1 MSTGPASPDPKRDDD
16 PARRPGESAEPD
28 DGPENWRE
36 LLPSHEDW
44 LTEDEWVASLSQTEP
59 EDWIYP
65 GDDPGDDAE
74 DDPSY
79 FPQPG
84 ANGTAG
90 PRAAVSG
97 RVPKGTG
104 RTAKGTV
111 KVPKVPKGGRR
122 GPGQPGSAR
131 RVPDASPGP
140 AGSFATGHTLDTAP
154 GGAAL
159 HGLAEYAAGPDDR
172 FPGTSDDELTGIIC
186 ALDRTEAAAC
196 ALKHAAVAELIRRRP
211 APDREPALAGPGNWE
226 EFTGSELAWALAET
240 RWAADGI
247 LSLSE
252 TLHDKVPGTYALFR
266 AGILRED
273 KAAIIAR
280 AIAPLTPAE
289 ARDAEARILDA
300 AGRQTPGA
308 LRAAVRRAVIAVA
321 PKKAKKRRTDAE
333 KNARVER
340 WPEDSGNAG
349 LAGRE
354 LPPADVLAADQR
366 ITWWAKQLK
375 TAGLDGDMDQLR
387 ARAYLD
393 ILLNRDSRTSRPGQP
408 ADPAAA
414 STAVPPTSGVL
425 PVGFAGHLNLTI
437 PLSVLADRAD
447 RPAEIAG
454 IGPIDPDL
462 ARDLASAAAPSPRT
476 TWCVTVT
483 DEQGHAIGH
492 GCARPEPT
500 KPPRARTAQPT
511 APAPPSSHDPAGA
524 PGPSSDHDPPDTH
537 DPPSNPDPP
546 GGTPAPRFTFT
557 ATGEPGPPG
566 GYGSWRLATGVP
578 GRPGFLVTLDPIA
591 LDVCDHRFRASGHN
605 PGVKLRHLARIRHAT
620 CTAPTCRRPSAQTD
634 FEHNIPFENGGATC
648 LCNGGPKCRHDHRLK
663 QHPRWNAEQITP
675 GTFRWTAPSGR
686 QYTTEPTRYP
696 I

>member
-1 MSTGPASPDPKRDDD
+1 MFYKKTIMPNGGCRVSHGPASPAHGRDDD
-16 PARRPGESAEPD
+16 SARRPGEPAEPG

-36 LLPSHEDW
+36 LPPSHEDW
-44 LTEDEWVASLSQTEP
+44 LSEDEWVASLSQTEP

-65 GDDPGDDAE
+65 GEDPGDDAE
-74 DDPSY
+74 DDPGC

-84 ANGTAG
+84 VNG
-90 PRAAVSG
+90 AAKA
-97 RVPKGTG
+97 PK
-104 RTAKGTV
+104 A
-111 KVPKVPKGGRR
+111 PKVPKGGRR
-122 GPGQPGSAR
+122 GPGQPGSAG
-131 RVPDASPGP
+131 RVPGASPGP
-140 AGSFATGHTLDTAP
+140 AGSFATGHALDCAP

-159 HGLAEYAAGPDDR
+159 HGLAEYAAGSDDR

-186 ALDRTEAAAC
+186 ALDRVEAAAS

-252 TLHDKVPGTYALFR
+252 TLHDKLPGTYALFR

-280 AIAPLTPAE
+280 AFAPLTPAE

-340 WPEDSGNAG
+340 WPEESGNAG

-375 TAGLDGDMDQLR
+375 EAGLDGDMDQLR

-425 PVGFAGHLNLTI
+425 PVGFAGHMNLTV
-437 PLSVLADRAD
+437 PLSVLADRAG
-447 RPAEIAG
+447 EIAG

-483 DEQGHAIGH
+483 DDQGHAIGH
-492 GCARPEPT
+492 GCARPEPKKRPRT
-500 KPPRARTAQPT
+500 TPPAT
-511 APAPPSSHDPAGA
+511 PSSG
-524 PGPSSDHDPPDTH
+524 
-537 DPPSNPDPP
+537 PDPP
-546 GGTPAPRFTFT
+546 GGTPVPRFTFT
-557 ATGEPGPPG
+557 ATSDPGPPG
-566 GYGSWRLATGVP
+566 GYGSWRLGTGVP
-578 GRPGFLVTLDPIA
+578 GRPGFLITLDPIA
-591 LDVCDHRFRASGHN
+591 LDECDHRFRARGHN

-620 CTAPTCRRPSAQTD
+620 CTAPTCRRPSVQTD
-634 FEHNIPFENGGATC
+634 FEHSIPFENGGATC
-648 LCNGGPKCRHDHRLK
+648 LCNVGPKCRHDHRLK

-686 QYTTEPTRYP
+686 QYTTEPTSYP

>member
-1 MSTGPASPDPKRDDD
+1 VSHGPASPDPGQDDD
-16 PARRPGESAEPD
+16 PARRPGEPAEPG
-28 DGPENWRE
+28 DGPEYWRE
-36 LLPSHEDW
+36 LPPSHEDR
-44 LTEDEWVASLSQTEP
+44 LTEDEWVASLSATEP

-74 DDPSY
+74 DVSGY
-79 FPQPG
+79 FPQSGAPG
-84 ANGTAG
+84 TKGAA
-90 PRAAVSG
+90 RA
-97 RVPKGTG
+97 K
-104 RTAKGTV
+104 KTV
-111 KVPKVPKGGRR
+111 KVPKGGRR

-131 RVPDASPGP
+131 RVPGASPGP

-211 APDREPALAGPGNWE
+211 APDREPALAGPGTWE

-252 TLHDKVPGTYALFR
+252 TLHEKLPGTYAQFR

-280 AIAPLTPAE
+280 AVTALTAAE
-289 ARDAEARILDA
+289 ARAAETRVLDR
-300 AGRQTPGA
+300 AGRLTPGG

-321 PKKAKKRRTDAE
+321 PKKARKRRQDAE

-393 ILLNRDSRTSRPGQP
+393 ILLNRDSRTSRP
-408 ADPAAA
+408 ADPAPSAA
-414 STAVPPTSGVL
+414 GVPPTAGVL
-425 PVGFAGHLNLTI
+425 PVGFAGHVNLTI

-447 RPAEIAG
+447 RPAEMAG

-462 ARDLASAAAPSPRT
+462 ARDLAHAAVPSPRT

-483 DEQGHAIGH
+483 DGQGHAIGH
-492 GCARPEPT
+492 GCARPEPA
-500 KPPRARTAQPT
+500 KRPRTAPPT

-524 PGPSSDHDPPDTH
+524 PGPSSGHDPPETH
-537 DPPSNPDPP
+537 DPPSDPDPPGGSDPP

-591 LDVCDHRFRASGHN
+591 LDECDHRFRASGHN

-620 CTAPTCRRPSAQTD
+620 CTAPTCRRPSTQTD

>member
-1 MSTGPASPDPKRDDD
+1 MSHGPASPAPGRDDD
-16 PARRPGESAEPD
+16 PARRPGEPTD
-28 DGPENWRE
+28 PGDGPENWRE
-36 LLPSHEDW
+36 LPASHEDW
-44 LTEDEWVASLSQTEP
+44 LSEDEWVASLSAAEP

-65 GDDPGDDAE
+65 GEDPGDDAG
-74 DDPSY
+74 DDPGG
-79 FPQPG
+79 FPRPG
-84 ANGTAG
+84 ASGTAK
-90 PRAAVSG
+90 A
-97 RVPKGTG
+97 PK
-104 RTAKGTV
+104 A
-111 KVPKVPKGGRR
+111 PKVPKGGRR
-122 GPGQPGSAR
+122 GPGLPGSAR
-131 RVPDASPGP
+131 RVLGASPGP
-140 AGSFATGHTLDTAP
+140 AGSFATGHPLDCAP

-252 TLHDKVPGTYALFR
+252 TLHEKLPGTYALFR
-266 AGILRED
+266 AGIVRED

-280 AIAPLTPAE
+280 AVAALTPAE
-289 ARDAEARILDA
+289 ARDAEARVLDR
-300 AGRQTPGA
+300 AGRLTPGG

-321 PKKAKKRRTDAE
+321 PAKARKRRQDAE

-340 WPEDSGNAG
+340 WPEESGNAG

-366 ITWWAKQLK
+366 ITWWARQLK

-387 ARAYLD
+387 ARALLD
-393 ILLNRDSRTSRPGQP
+393 ILLNRDSRTARPG
-408 ADPAAA
+408 DPAPCAA
-414 STAVPPTSGVL
+414 GVPPTSRVL
-425 PVGFAGHLNLTI
+425 PVGFAGHVNLTI
-437 PLSVLADRAD
+437 PVSVLADRAG

-462 ARDLASAAAPSPRT
+462 ARDLASAAATNPKS

-483 DEQGHAIGH
+483 NEQGHAIGH

-500 KPPRARTAQPT
+500 KRPRTRTAQPT
-511 APAPPSSHDPAGA
+511 APAPPSSHDP
-524 PGPSSDHDPPDTH
+524 PPH
-537 DPPSNPDPP
+537 S
-546 GGTPAPRFTFT
+546 AFTFT

-591 LDVCDHRFRASGHN
+591 LDVCDHRFRVSGHN